1 MVIMAQAHTVH
12 NIEKTDVILIVYRR
26 YSNFSI
32 LLNTYL
38 PNHNKIVVSGLPKT
52 KQ

>member
-1 MVIMAQAHTVH
+1 MVNMGIMAQAHIVH
-12 NIEKTDVILIVYRR
+12 NIEKTNLILIVY
-26 YSNFSI
+26 FSI